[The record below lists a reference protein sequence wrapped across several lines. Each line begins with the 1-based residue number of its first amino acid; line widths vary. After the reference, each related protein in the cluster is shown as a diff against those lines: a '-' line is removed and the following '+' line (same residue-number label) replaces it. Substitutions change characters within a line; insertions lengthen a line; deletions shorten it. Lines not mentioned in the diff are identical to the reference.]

1 MPRKDIVS
9 MRFEIVLNQVLIL
22 FLILLVG
29 YVGARVSIL
38 DMPAVR
44 KLSEIL
50 LYVASPLLVFK
61 SFFFTFSL
69 ERLANAGWVVVISL
83 VFFLLS
89 TLISKLIYAPFPE
102 KVNPVM
108 RFTAIFSNCGYMGL
122 PMLKALFGDDGV
134 FYGSFYIVMFHMI
147 LWTVGIRIFGVGGAA
162 GGWKKIFLNPAIIAV
177 YCGMIVFVLQ
187 IPVPA
192 VVKGAAQA
200 VGDMTM
206 PLSMLIIGAVL
217 ATAKPKE
224 ILNDPKVYLT
234 SAVRLIAMPLLALL
248 LTRLLNIP
256 HMPAAI
262 LVTAVAMPAAAN
274 ITIFAEMFGKDSI
287 FASKCV
293 SVSTLLSILTAPIII
308 SLIGS

>member
-1 MPRKDIVS
+1 
-9 MRFEIVLNQVLIL
+9 MRFEVVLNQVLIL

-29 YVGARVSIL
+29 YVGARVGIL
-38 DMPAVR
+38 DTPAVR
-44 KLSEIL
+44 KLSEVL
-50 LYVASPLLVFK
+50 LYIASPMLVFK
-61 SFFFTFSL
+61 SFFFTFSMD
-69 ERLANAGWVVVISL
+69 RLANAGWVVVISL

-89 TLISKLIYAPFPE
+89 TLISKLIYAPFPD

-134 FYGSFYIVMFHMI
+134 FYGSFYIVMFHII
-147 LWTVGIRIFGVGGAA
+147 LWTVGVRIFGVGGAS
-162 GGWKKIFLNPAIIAV
+162 GGLKKVFLSPAIIAV
-177 YCGMIVFVLQ
+177 YCGMIVFVVQ
-187 IPVPA
+187 IPIPD

-224 ILNDPKVYLT
+224 IFNDPKVYLT
-234 SAVRLIAMPLLALL
+234 SAIRLIAMPLLALL
-248 LTRLLNIP
+248 LTRLVNIP

-274 ITIFAEMFGKDSI
+274 ITIFAEMFGKDST